1 MSIATLWPD
10 DISREVS
17 LLYGFVVQLIAGAD
31 GHLSLAEREL
41 FYTQAQSRNIP
52 GDILNEWKKYDW
64 QEGDVDKLIAE
75 LKPHLSLK
83 LARLLIYDAI
93 RIAGADAS
101 YPLEEQDAVRQAA
114 EILGVSEKLVA
125 EMEILASLEKNV
137 EDLKRMVFFST

>member
-41 FYTQAQSRNIP
+41 FYAQAQSRNIP